1 MAREPVHD
9 ALAHGRQEAAEQ
21 RMVLGEA
28 AAPAHGGYI
37 DARLVAFGQGLDG
50 LEGLAAVHGR
60 SDHEGRCARTLQR
73 LAYAVQQAWVG
84 SGFEADFAQRDGLA
98 GHIPVIGGNGD
109 EDRAARLLHG
119 DVVGARQGL
128 GHVLGA
134 CGLAA
139 PLHIGLGQLGG
150 LVGVQEGVELQQ
162 RAGLLAGRDDHGRAV
177 LEGREDIGHGVAHA
191 GGRVQVHEAGI
202 ARGLGI
208 AVCHAHDHGFLQAED
223 VREVLGI
230 VAKQGQLGG
239 ARVAEDARHAQL
251 AQHVDDGVAY
261 GEDLGGLG
269 IGGGVGGQKI
279 LLGSGWHWA
288 LALLASILP
297 LEIISS
303 N

>member
-1 MAREPVHD
+1 VAFDVVGEGWCADDEDHIMAREPVHD

-28 AAPAHGGYI
+28 AAPAHGGHI

-84 SGFEADFAQRDGLA
+84 SGLEADFAQRDGLA

-119 DVVGARQGL
+119 DVVGTRQGL

-150 LVGVQEGVELQQ
+150 LVGVQEGSNCSSERVCWPAVMTMGVRFLK
-162 RAGLLAGRDDHGRAV
+162 AVKILAMAWPTP
-177 LEGREDIGHGVAHA
+177 A
-191 GGRVQVHEAGI
+191 
-202 ARGLGI
+202 
-208 AVCHAHDHGFLQAED
+208 AEC
-223 VREVLGI
+223 RFTKL
-230 VAKQGQLGG
+230 AL
-239 ARVAEDARHAQL
+239 RVA
-251 AQHVDDGVAY
+251 
-261 GEDLGGLG
+261 
-269 IGGGVGGQKI
+269 
-279 LLGSGWHWA
+279 WA
-288 LALLASILP
+288 
-297 LEIISS
+297 
-303 N
+303 